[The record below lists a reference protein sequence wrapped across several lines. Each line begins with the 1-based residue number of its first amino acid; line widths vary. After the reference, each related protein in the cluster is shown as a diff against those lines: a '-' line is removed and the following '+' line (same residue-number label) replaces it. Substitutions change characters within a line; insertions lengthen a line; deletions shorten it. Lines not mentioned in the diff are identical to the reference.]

1 MGSELVSVSSR
12 SDARKARAPSGEKL
26 WQDIASGRL
35 VVVRHRDD
43 SGRRYLY
50 VQAPRDRRD
59 ADDLSERE
67 HQVVSHR
74 VDGQGL
80 KRIAVELGVSV
91 PTITRCLARALRKLG
106 LSSEMELP
114 AVFGAGLRDRFRK
127 PPGLR
132 VESALHEGDK
142 LVVSFRIT
150 TADWEKRLTRTEV
163 EVARQ
168 VLAGLSNAD
177 IALRRDTAVRTIAN
191 QVASIYRKLH
201 VRSRLELSLYTLAGQ
216 HALEERVQR

>member
-1 MGSELVSVSSR
+1 MGSELVGTSPR
-12 SDARKARAPSGEKL
+12 SEPRKARAPSGEKL

-35 VVVRHRDD
+35 VVVRHQDEN
-43 SGRRYLY
+43 GRRYLH

-59 ADDLSERE
+59 ADALSERE

-80 KRIAVELGVSV
+80 KRIAAELGVSV
-91 PTITRCLARALRKLG
+91 PTVTRCLARALRKLG
-106 LSSEMELP
+106 LRSEMDLP

-132 VESALHEGDK
+132 VERALPEGDK
-142 LVVSFRIT
+142 LVISFRIA
-150 TADWEKRLTRTEV
+150 TADWQKQLTRTEV

-191 QVASIYRKLH
+191 QVASIYRKLR

-216 HALEERVQR
+216 HALEGRPPR